1 MLVQLLCWLL
11 HCEYTSFHY
20 FGGEN
25 TYILLII
32 SNNKPQIF
40 WWMVYQLCNPSRQK
54 CEGEGGL
61 GNFGLDLLIVVC
73 MYCHSVTV
81 CHPPLL
87 SPCVSFASAH
97 TLLSSSTYFPS
108 GCGCQHTAQ
117 NSAWETQSKTGT
129 DSPRCTDHSGGSEPL
144 SADRSSCTSSLLCQ
158 FSGGL

>member
-1 MLVQLLCWLL
+1 MIIVSTAVMLASPLWICKLSLPW
-11 HCEYTSFHY
+11 
-20 FGGEN
+20 GGKYIYI
-25 TYILLII
+25 YILLII
-32 SNNKPQIF
+32 SNNKQQLF
-40 WWMVYQLCNPSRQK
+40 WWMVYQLWNPSRQK

-61 GNFGLDLLIVVC
+61 GNFGLDLLIVLLC
-73 MYCHSVTV
+73 MYCHSVPV

-129 DSPRCTDHSGGSEPL
+129 DSPRCTDHSGGS
-144 SADRSSCTSSLLCQ
+144 
-158 FSGGL
+158 